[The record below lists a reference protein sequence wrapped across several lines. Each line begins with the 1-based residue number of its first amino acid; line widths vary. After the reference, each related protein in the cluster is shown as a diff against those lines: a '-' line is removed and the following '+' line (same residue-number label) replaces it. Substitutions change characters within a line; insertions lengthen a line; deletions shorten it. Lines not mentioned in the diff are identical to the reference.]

1 MTSAV
6 ASSQTF
12 VIVGASLA
20 GANAAQALRSEG
32 FDGRV
37 ILVGEEAERPYER
50 PPLSKEHLR
59 GQDEPGSIF
68 VHPEAFYAEQG
79 IELRSSTRVA
89 ALHPGDRRVET
100 ADGEAIGY
108 DRLLLATGAQPRR
121 MDVPGSDLG
130 GIHYLRTV
138 QDSDRLRAALAPA
151 SRLAV
156 VGAGWIG
163 SEVAAS
169 ARQLG
174 VEVVLI
180 DPMATPL
187 ERALGPEVGAVYRDL
202 HARHGV
208 ELHPNTSVGAFVGN
222 HSVEGVRTAD
232 GDVFDVDLVVAG
244 IGVEPRT
251 GLAATAGLALDNGI
265 AVDEYLQT
273 SAPGIYAAG
282 DVAAAWH
289 PGLGRRIRVEHWA
302 NAVNQ
307 GIVAAKNMLGAATVY
322 DRVPYFFSDQY
333 DLGMEYAGYTTSWDE
348 VVFRGDP
355 ATGEFIAFW
364 LGDGRVL
371 AGMNAN
377 TWGVNKAIQELIRSR
392 KPVPLDRLADPAVP
406 LAELVRAAT
415 PGGTNRD

>member
-130 GIHYLRTV
+130 GIHYLR
-138 QDSDRLRAALAPA
+138 
-151 SRLAV
+151 
-156 VGAGWIG
+156 
-163 SEVAAS
+163 
-169 ARQLG
+169 
-174 VEVVLI
+174 
-180 DPMATPL
+180 
-187 ERALGPEVGAVYRDL
+187 
-202 HARHGV
+202 
-208 ELHPNTSVGAFVGN
+208 
-222 HSVEGVRTAD
+222 
-232 GDVFDVDLVVAG
+232 
-244 IGVEPRT
+244 
-251 GLAATAGLALDNGI
+251 
-265 AVDEYLQT
+265 
-273 SAPGIYAAG
+273 
-282 DVAAAWH
+282 
-289 PGLGRRIRVEHWA
+289 
-302 NAVNQ
+302 
-307 GIVAAKNMLGAATVY
+307 
-322 DRVPYFFSDQY
+322 
-333 DLGMEYAGYTTSWDE
+333 
-348 VVFRGDP
+348 
-355 ATGEFIAFW
+355 
-364 LGDGRVL
+364 
-371 AGMNAN
+371 
-377 TWGVNKAIQELIRSR
+377 
-392 KPVPLDRLADPAVP
+392 
-406 LAELVRAAT
+406 
-415 PGGTNRD
+415 

>member
-1 MTSAV
+1 MTV
-6 ASSQTF
+6 AGTSRQTF

-20 GANAAQALRSEG
+20 GAKAAETLRGEG
-32 FDGRV
+32 FDGR
-37 ILVGEEAERPYER
+37 LVLIGEEAERPYER
-50 PPLSKEHLR
+50 PPLSKDHLR

-68 VHPEAFYAEQG
+68 VHHEGFYAEHD
-79 IELRSSTRVA
+79 IELRSSTRVTA
-89 ALHPGDRRVET
+89 VHPGEARIET
-100 ADGEAIGY
+100 DDCEVIGY
-108 DRLLLATGAQPRR
+108 DRLLLATGARPRR
-121 MDVPGSDLG
+121 LKVPGSDLD

-138 QDSDRLRAALAPA
+138 QDCDRLGAALVSA

-180 DPMATPL
+180 DPLATPL
-187 ERALGPEVGAVYRDL
+187 ERVLGPEVGAVYRDL

-208 ELHPNTSVGAFVGN
+208 ELRLNTSVDAFAGD
-222 HSVEGVRTAD
+222 HSVEGVRTA
-232 GDVFDVDLVVAG
+232 GGEVIPADVVVAG

-251 GLAATAGLALDNGI
+251 DLAAAAGLDLDNGI
-265 AVDEYLQT
+265 TVDEYLCT
-273 SAPGIYAAG
+273 SAPGVYAAG

-289 PGLGRRIRVEHWA
+289 PDLRQRIRVEHWA
-302 NAVNQ
+302 NALNQ
-307 GIVAAKNMLGAATVY
+307 GAVAAKNMLGLPTVY

-355 ATGEFIAFW
+355 TSGEFLAFW
-364 LGDGRVL
+364 IDDGLVV

-377 TWGVNKAIQELIRSR
+377 TWDVNDAIQDLIRSR
-392 KPVPLDRLADPAVP
+392 HPIPLDRLADPAVP
-406 LAELVRAAT
+406 LTELAAVA
-415 PGGTNRD
+415 